1 MKKEE
6 LEEKVWY
13 RFLKVLFWVVA
24 VLTITITFY
33 VAQGFANEQT
43 QMLDKYGTYE
53 RLGQKIR
60 DINPNAETWD
70 TSVYP
75 DIKTSSN
82 MDIGEAFYEDRF
94 LNEFFNSIWSNKQGD
109 YEIYFEVDRYSDWEK
124 MMIYLKYLGG
134 AIFALFTLW
143 QIGMYVLTGKNT

>member
-1 MKKEE
+1 
-6 LEEKVWY
+6 
-13 RFLKVLFWVVA
+13 
-24 VLTITITFY
+24 
-33 VAQGFANEQT
+33 
-43 QMLDKYGTYE
+43 
-53 RLGQKIR
+53 
-60 DINPNAETWD
+60 
-70 TSVYP
+70 
-75 DIKTSSN
+75 